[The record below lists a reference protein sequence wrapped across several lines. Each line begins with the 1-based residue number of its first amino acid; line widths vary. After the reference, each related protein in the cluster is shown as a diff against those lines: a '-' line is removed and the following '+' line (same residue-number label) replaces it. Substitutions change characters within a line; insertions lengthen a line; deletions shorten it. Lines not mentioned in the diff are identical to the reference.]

1 MKLSALLASSAIL
14 LGLAAPAMANTI
26 GGITV
31 AEADWRYVVDYCD
44 DLDGLSVSDAY
55 NTKPSRVAELSA
67 SSIKLSSITQSDCQN
82 AGLI

>member
-31 AEADWRYVVDYCD
+31 AEADWQYVVDYCD

>member
-1 MKLSALLASSAIL
+1 MKLSALLASGVVL
-14 LGLAAPAMANTI
+14 LGLAGPAAANTI

-31 AEADWRYVVDYCD
+31 ADSDWSYVVDYCN

-55 NTKPSRVAELSA
+55 HTKPSRVAELSA